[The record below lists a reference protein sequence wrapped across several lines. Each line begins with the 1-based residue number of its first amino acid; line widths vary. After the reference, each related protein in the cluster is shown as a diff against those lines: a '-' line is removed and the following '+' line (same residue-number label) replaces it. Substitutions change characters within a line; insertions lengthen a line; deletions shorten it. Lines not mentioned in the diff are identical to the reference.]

1 MLNMPPFPGS
11 AAFPSWTDANESR
24 WHRWEGPE
32 PCTPIKTEA
41 WGKTGQETKR
51 PSTGQSCCCG
61 HRLSDRSPPVPRR
74 AAAQSGASAPTEPNT
89 NLNHT
94 APNLNYPE
102 ATKDRGKPADL
113 PSTRQR
119 EGLRIKDC
127 EKRLQDQKKVSSHR
141 LYSDG
146 WRHLVKK
153 KKTYQLLLQCSLDQ
167 INSEK
172 VFSSFFLKT
181 KWTEFME

>member
-1 MLNMPPFPGS
+1 MPRG
-11 AAFPSWTDANESR
+11 AAA
-24 WHRWEGPE
+24 G
-32 PCTPIKTEA
+32 
-41 WGKTGQETKR
+41 
-51 PSTGQSCCCG
+51 
-61 HRLSDRSPPVPRR
+61 
-74 AAAQSGASAPTEPNT
+74 AQSGASVPTEPSST
-89 NLNHT
+89 LNHT

-146 WRHLVKK
+146 
-153 KKTYQLLLQCSLDQ
+153 
-167 INSEK
+167 
-172 VFSSFFLKT
+172 
-181 KWTEFME
+181 